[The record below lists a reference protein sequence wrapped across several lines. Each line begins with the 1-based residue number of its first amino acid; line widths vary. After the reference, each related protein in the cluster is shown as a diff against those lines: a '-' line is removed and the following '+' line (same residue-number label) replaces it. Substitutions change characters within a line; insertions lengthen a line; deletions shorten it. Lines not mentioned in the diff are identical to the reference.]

1 MDFGLSIDSP
11 FLTYGVS
18 YRQILMKS
26 APDGAPNHDAISLL
40 LGLTEENFRVGYSYD
55 ITVSTLGWGISD
67 GAHEITLSY
76 VWRTPSHLRTRPH
89 RILPCAE
96 F

>member
-1 MDFGLSIDSP
+1 MDFGFSIDSP

-40 LGLTEENFRVGYSYD
+40 PLLLRFLRDRPAGMVG
-55 ITVSTLGWGISD
+55 VQ
-67 GAHEITLSY
+67 
-76 VWRTPSHLRTRPH
+76 
-89 RILPCAE
+89 
-96 F
+96 